1 MGWELDAPHPA
12 GCPRLQPSAPCS
24 AVSLKQR
31 CCLRSAARV
40 VLRWE
45 QTLPTGMGRDG
56 ASDLPAVWQL
66 LLRRC
71 FSVALDGTGTALLAA
86 GRTLLTMNSRHVWS
100 SESGWQ

>member
-1 MGWELDAPHPA
+1 MGAGRSSPGGLPA
-12 GCPRLQPSAPCS
+12 PSALS
-24 AVSLKQR
+24 AVF
-31 CCLRSAARV
+31 CCKPEAALLSPERSPSCAA
-40 VLRWE
+40 LGWE

-86 GRTLLTMNSRHVWS
+86 GRTLLTMNSHHVWS